1 MKHARKWLV
10 LALRAGVVIAI
21 FSLILAKFRMPSAQE
36 FTTWGFAFAFLGA
49 ALLNLA
55 QSTLCV
61 WRWQL
66 IAEVETTP
74 PPFRRSFWAYL
85 EGAFL
90 NQALP
95 SFVGGDAVRVMRW
108 HENGVSVAFGTV
120 TVLFDRVFG
129 AIGAATLALAASVLL
144 LGTPV
149 APYKVYLAGVLSLGV
164 LGAAAVILVLV
175 RWNALRRLAGRVGR
189 VRGFV
194 EALSAWRP
202 PLRSIGMLSVLGIAG
217 QLLSGV
223 AVCLLA
229 HALHVALPWA
239 VLVSV
244 TGIILLLS
252 MIPISLAGWGV
263 REAGFLAL
271 LVPLGAGESNAL
283 ALGIAFGISCLVG
296 SLPGGVS
303 ILLGLARGTVE
314 EA

>member
-1 MKHARKWLV
+1 MKRARQWLV
-10 LALRAGVVIAI
+10 LVLRVGVVIAI
-21 FSLILAKFRMPSAQE
+21 FALILAKFHMPSADQ
-36 FTTWGFAFAFLGA
+36 FMTWGFAISFLGA

-55 QSTLCV
+55 QSTLCT
-61 WRWQL
+61 WRWQV
-66 IAEVETTP
+66 IARVEATP
-74 PPFRRSFWAYL
+74 PPFAMSLWAYL

-108 HENGVSVAFGTV
+108 HENGISYAFGTV

-129 AIGAATLALAASVLL
+129 AIGAAVLALAASVLL

-149 APYKVYLAGVLSLGV
+149 APYKVYLAGVLAIGV
-164 LGAAAVILVLV
+164 IGAALVVLVLV
-175 RWNALRRLAGRVGR
+175 RWDALRRMASRVGR

-194 EALSAWRP
+194 EALSGWRP
-202 PLRSIGMLSVLGIAG
+202 PVRTIGFLSALGVAG
-217 QLLSGV
+217 QLLSGLS
-223 AVCLLA
+223 VCLLA
-229 HALHVALPWA
+229 RALHVTVPAT

-271 LVPLGAGESNAL
+271 LVPLGAEESHAL
-283 ALGIAFGISCLVG
+283 ALGIAFGVSCLVG
-296 SLPGGVS
+296 SLPGGIS
-303 ILLGLARGTVE
+303 ILLGLAR
-314 EA
+314 APSLDD